1 MGIKRFEK
9 IMNEEITT
17 MAGETNV
24 SENITEGRLIW
35 FGQVER
41 KTEEDV
47 VMITWNMDV
56 DGHRKIGRLKL
67 K

>member
-1 MGIKRFEK
+1 MGIKRCEK

-35 FGQVER
+35 FGQRR
-41 KTEEDV
+41 KK
-47 VMITWNMDV
+47 M
-56 DGHRKIGRLKL
+56 
-67 K
+67 